1 MRPTAAEASVT
12 GLVLAAGAGTRFGH
26 PKGLARTDAGESWVA
41 IAVRM
46 LRAAGCDRIL
56 VAVGA
61 AGDEVAALVPPEAEV
76 VRVADWAE
84 GLSASLR
91 AGLIAASGADASGA
105 DAVVVITVDIPDLPA
120 AAVRRVLA
128 AAGPL
133 PHALVQ
139 AVYGGRP
146 GHPVVLGR
154 TRIAAVAAS
163 VRGDRGAGPYLAEH
177 GAQRVECG
185 DLWSGEDIDSR

>member
-26 PKGLARTDAGESWVA
+26 PKGLARTAAGESWVA

-46 LRAAGCDRIL
+46 LRAAGCDRVL

-61 AGDEVAALVPPEAEV
+61 AGDDVAVLVPPDAEV
-76 VRVADWAE
+76 VRVDDWAD

-91 AGLIAASGADASGA
+91 AGLVAASGA
-105 DAVVVITVDIPDLPA
+105 DAVVVITVDTPDLPA